1 MVAASARRPLPAR
14 FAPLKFPRMT
24 ESYFFSRTDLDR
36 NRTQSALDDALKDAD
51 DGELYLE
58 YAQSE
63 AFVFDDNRLKTA
75 SFNVDQGFGLR
86 AVCGESTGYAHA
98 SELSEAALQ
107 RAADAVQAV
116 KTGQGGSFAA
126 GPARTNAKLYPDE
139 NPLGE
144 MDFAV
149 KTKLLADIN
158 EYARAKDPRVRQVS
172 ASLSGE
178 WSAVEIIRPG
188 GEIIRDFRP
197 LVRLSVS
204 VTAGEGDRQES
215 GNYGVGGREGY
226 AKFIAADAWR
236 AQVDEA
242 LRQALVNLE
251 AEAAPAG
258 EMEVVLG
265 PGWTGVLLHEAV
277 GHGLEGDFNRK
288 KTSAFAGRL
297 GERVAA
303 PGVTVVDDGTMD
315 RRRGSLTVDDEGTPT
330 SRTVLIEDGI
340 LKGYLQDRLNA
351 RLMGMAATGNGRRES
366 FAHQPM
372 PRMTNTFMMA
382 GDHDPA
388 EILASVKDGIYAVNF
403 SGGQVDITSGKFVFN
418 CTEAYRVKNGQVGAP
433 LKNVALIGDGPTVLT
448 RVSMIGN
455 DFKLDPGVGVC
466 GKAGQGVPVGVGQ
479 PTIKIDRLTVGGA
492 AA

>member
-1 MVAASARRPLPAR
+1 
-14 FAPLKFPRMT
+14 MT
-24 ESYFFSRTDLDR
+24 DSYFFSRTDLDR
-36 NRTQSALDDALKDAD
+36 NRAQGVLDDALNGAD
-51 DGELYLE
+51 DGELFLE

-86 AVCGESTGYAHA
+86 AVVGESTGYAHA
-98 SELSEAALQ
+98 SELSEAALK
-107 RAADAVQAV
+107 RAGDAVQAV
-116 KTGQGGSFAA
+116 KTGKSGAVA
-126 GPARTNAKLYPDE
+126 DGPARTNTKLYPDE
-139 NPLGE
+139 NPLGDME
-144 MDFAV
+144 FEA
-149 KTKLLADIN
+149 KTKLLEDIN
-158 EYARAKDPRVRQVS
+158 DYARSKDPRVRQVS

-178 WSAVEIIRPG
+178 WSAVEILRPG

-197 LVRLSVS
+197 LVRLNVS
-204 VTAGEGDRQES
+204 VTAGDGDRQES
-215 GNYGVGGREGY
+215 GSYGAGGREGY
-226 AKFIAADAWR
+226 AAFVSPDAWQ

-288 KTSAFAGRL
+288 SESAFAGRL
-297 GERVAA
+297 GERVAS
-303 PGVTVVDDGTMD
+303 PGVTVIDDGTIAG
-315 RRRGSLTVDDEGTPT
+315 RRGSLTVDDEGTPT
-330 SRTVLIEDGI
+330 SKTVLIEDGI

-351 RLMGMAATGNGRRES
+351 RLMGMKATGNGRRES

-372 PRMTNTFMMA
+372 PRMTNTFMLG
-382 GDHDPA
+382 GDYDSE
-388 EILASVKDGIYAVNF
+388 EILKSVKDGIYAVNF

-418 CTEAYRVKNGQVGAP
+418 CTEAYRVKNGKVGAP
-433 LKNVALIGDGPTVLT
+433 IKNAALIGDGPSVLT
-448 RVSMIGN
+448 KVSMIGN
-455 DFKLDPGVGVC
+455 DFALDPGVGVC

>member
-1 MVAASARRPLPAR
+1 
-14 FAPLKFPRMT
+14 MT
-24 ESYFFSRTDLDR
+24 ESLFFSRTDLDQ
-36 NRTQSALDDALKDAD
+36 NRTQTILDDALKDAD

-75 SFNVDQGFGLR
+75 SYDVEQGFGLR

-98 SELSEAALQ
+98 SDLSEAALKRSSQ
-107 RAADAVQAV
+107 AVQAI
-116 KTGQGGSFAA
+116 KTGESGKIAD
-126 GPARTNAKLYPDE
+126 GPARTNAKLYTDD
-139 NPLGE
+139 NPLGGME
-144 MDFAV
+144 FEA
-149 KTKLLADIN
+149 KTKLLEDIN
-158 EYARAKDPRVRQVS
+158 EYARSKDPRVRQVS

-178 WSAVEIIRPG
+178 WSAIEIIRPG
-188 GEIIRDFRP
+188 GEIVRDHRP
-197 LVRLSVS
+197 LVRLNVS
-204 VTAGEGDRQES
+204 VTAGEGDRQET
-215 GNYGVGGREGY
+215 GTYGAGGREGY
-226 AKFIAADAWR
+226 DKYVSPDAWR
-236 AQVDEA
+236 TQVDEA

-251 AEAAPAG
+251 AEPAPAG

-288 KTSAFAGRL
+288 ETSAFAGRL

-303 PGVTVVDDGTMD
+303 PGVTVIDDGTLEG
-315 RRRGSLTVDDEGTPT
+315 RRGSLTVDDEGTPT

-340 LKGYLQDRLNA
+340 LKGYMQDRLNA
-351 RLMGMAATGNGRRES
+351 RLMGVAATGNGRRES
-366 FAHQPM
+366 HAHNPM
-372 PRMTNTFMMA
+372 PRMTNTFMLG
-382 GDHDPA
+382 GDHDPE
-388 EILASVKDGIYAVNF
+388 EILRTVKDGIYAVNF

-418 CTEAYRVKNGQVGAP
+418 CTEAYRVQNGKVGAP
-433 LKNVALIGDGPTVLT
+433 LKNVALIGDGPTVMT
-448 RVSMIGN
+448 KVSMIGN
-455 DFKLDPGVGVC
+455 DFALDSGIGVC